1 MPNAP
6 LTLIGRILLALIFL
20 LAGGAK
26 LADPAGTAGYFGSV
40 GLPVPSLMAWL
51 VGLFEII
58 GGLAILIGFQT
69 RIAAVLLA
77 LFCVAS
83 AFIGHFDPENQMQM
97 QAFMKN
103 LAIAG
108 GFLVLVAAGPGKL
121 SIDGRAV

>member
-40 GLPVPSLMAWL
+40 GLPVPGLMVWL

-58 GGLAILIGFQT
+58 GGIAVLIGYQT
-69 RIAAVLLA
+69 RIAAILLA

-83 AFIGHFDPENQMQM
+83 GFIGHFDPENQMQM

-108 GFLVLVAAGPGKL
+108 GFLVLAAAGPGKM